1 MAEVIALNSY
11 GLTAGALRYF
21 HFMEVVNQA
30 LEPEHRAKLDP
41 GGVSAAMLLQL
52 TDPFQPGLL
61 YLSEFLRRLRIE
73 YLLGVSYTNT
83 ALTYQVQTKCLEQIA
98 SYGPER
104 LYTALKKQVAAQLK
118 ELGLTSSFK
127 RSDLLDGSD
136 YSATLREVWPPL
148 QLDEGFTESPEYCH
162 ALCGLLAC
170 AQLIT
175 TAAQRLLRQRCQEQ
189 QIVVP
194 NPDRSPGSKLGPTW
208 QRICFLFTC
217 ASISIYL
224 DDELQT
230 ELVNMSPL
238 ERKIVQALGAP
249 WSQIYDPRAIR
260 QFGFELSAV

>member
-1 MAEVIALNSY
+1 MPNV
-11 GLTAGALRYF
+11 R
-21 HFMEVVNQA
+21 
-30 LEPEHRAKLDP
+30 
-41 GGVSAAMLLQL
+41 
-52 TDPFQPGLL
+52 
-61 YLSEFLRRLRIE
+61 
-73 YLLGVSYTNT
+73 
-83 ALTYQVQTKCLEQIA
+83 
-98 SYGPER
+98 
-104 LYTALKKQVAAQLK
+104 
-118 ELGLTSSFK
+118 
-127 RSDLLDGSD
+127 

-189 QIVVP
+189 QIVIP

-217 ASISIYL
+217 DSISIYL